1 MSSRPRSVLFDPDHI
16 LAPGD
21 AVQIHIYGAATL
33 DQQATVDSNGDI
45 FIPSIGPVRV
55 AGITAGNLQT
65 TVATAI
71 ASVYHSNAMVYV
83 TMSNAVPV
91 NVFVTGAVI
100 SPGQYV
106 QPSTASVI
114 TFLQA
119 AGGVDPN
126 LGSYRDIRIL
136 RDGKPIATA
145 DLYDFLLRGRLPTVR
160 LRDRDT
166 ILVGPQGLTVAAEGD
181 VGGSFA
187 TSFRG
192 LIRAPS

>member
-1 MSSRPRSVLFDPDHI
+1 M
-16 LAPGD
+16 
-21 AVQIHIYGAATL
+21 
-33 DQQATVDSNGDI
+33 
-45 FIPSIGPVRV
+45 RV

-65 TVATAI
+65 TVAAAI

-181 VGGSFA
+181 VGGV
-187 TSFRG
+187 FRYELSRPYSG
-192 LIRAPS
+192 AELIALARPFPMPPMPISSGSGPGGRRLFIFRCPNCGAPARKR